1 MEDKIKKWAEN
12 LNIEPKKDLW
22 NSIQDRLPEKR
33 KKVSLFKK
41 LFSLPYTV
49 GMALICFAI
58 CLILISGYLF
68 FVKNSKANLD
78 KHQLEKKSSELN
90 K

>member
-22 NSIQDRLPEKR
+22 NTIQERLPEKR

-41 LFSLPYTV
+41 IFSLPYSV

-58 CLILISGYLF
+58 CLLLLSGYLF
-68 FVKNSKANLD
+68 FLKNNGGNKIKNNS
-78 KHQLEKKSSELN
+78 EKSEI
-90 K
+90 KK